1 MERVAVRIPFLDCH
15 GATLSQPARCA
26 CSKWAATKA
35 ACRPALSPRGRRR
48 DGLRLA
54 TLSAPFLED
63 AMAELWDPLAPGF
76 ATDPYTRYARLR
88 REDPVHE
95 LEMATLRCFIVTRY
109 DDVVAVLRDPAYS
122 AAKFPERMIADA
134 MAGPDQSF
142 AALARAV
149 SGMMLI
155 KDPPDHTRLRALVS
169 KAFTPRVVEGLR
181 QRVEAIVDELLDRAA
196 TAGGMDAIREFAA
209 PLPVIVI
216 AELLGVPA
224 ADREKF
230 KRWSDEM
237 VPFIDGTLREAGL
250 VEAARGAQ
258 ALEAYFR
265 EFIAARRK
273 DPRGDLMSGLIAA
286 HERDDA
292 LSEIELVSTAILLL
306 GAGHETTTNL
316 IGNGLLALLRDP
328 GERALLRREPGLA
341 KNAVEELLRYDSP
354 VQLTSRLPR
363 QDVTLRGR
371 RIPAGIEVNVVL
383 GAANR
388 DPLQFPEADRLDL
401 ARVDNRHVA
410 FGHGPHFCLG
420 APLARLEAQ
429 VAFSRLVER
438 FPSLSAAGEEAS
450 WRPGL
455 VLRGLRALPVRF

>member
-1 MERVAVRIPFLDCH
+1 
-15 GATLSQPARCA
+15 
-26 CSKWAATKA
+26 
-35 ACRPALSPRGRRR
+35 
-48 DGLRLA
+48 
-54 TLSAPFLED
+54 
-63 AMAELWDPLAPGF
+63 MAELWDPFAAGF
-76 ATDPYTRYARLR
+76 QTDPYAHYARLR
-88 REDPVHE
+88 SDDPVHYVE
-95 LEMATLRCFIVTRY
+95 TPTFRCFIVTRY

-122 AAKFPERMIADA
+122 AEKFPARMIADA

-181 QRVEAIVDELLDRAA
+181 PRVEAIVDELLNAA
-196 TAGGMDAIREFAA
+196 AAAGGMDAIREFAA

-230 KRWSDEM
+230 KRWSDQM

-250 VEAARGAQ
+250 MEAALGAQ

-265 EFIAARRK
+265 EFIQARRK
-273 DPRGDLMSGLIAA
+273 DPRDDLMSGLIAA

-292 LSEIELVSTAILLL
+292 LSEIELVATAILLL

-316 IGNGLLALLRDP
+316 IGNGLLALLRDAP
-328 GERALLRREPGLA
+328 ERARLRREPGLA
-341 KNAVEELLRYDSP
+341 KSAAEELVRYDSP
-354 VQLTSRLPR
+354 VQLTSRIPTR
-363 QDVTLRGR
+363 DVTLRGQQ
-371 RIPAGIEVNVVL
+371 IAAGIEVNLVL

-388 DPLQFPEADRLDL
+388 DPLAFPEADRLDL

-438 FPSLSAAGEEAS
+438 FPSLSSASEEVS

-455 VLRGLRALPVRF
+455 VLRGLTALPVRF

>member
-1 MERVAVRIPFLDCH
+1 M
-15 GATLSQPARCA
+15 S
-26 CSKWAATKA
+26 
-35 ACRPALSPRGRRR
+35 
-48 DGLRLA
+48 
-54 TLSAPFLED
+54 
-63 AMAELWDPLAPGF
+63 ELWDPLAPGF
-76 ATDPYTRYARLR
+76 TMDPCTPYARLR

-95 LEMATLRCFIVTRY
+95 VETATFRCFIVTRY

-122 AAKFPERMIADA
+122 AEKFPERMIADA

-149 SGMMLI
+149 SAMMLI

-181 QRVEAIVDELLDRAA
+181 QRVEGVVDELLDAAA
-196 TAGGMDAIREFAA
+196 TAGGMDAICEFAA

-237 VPFIDGTLREAGL
+237 VPFIDGTLRDAGL
-250 VEAARGAQ
+250 VEAGRAAQ

-273 DPRGDLMSGLIAA
+273 DPRDDLMSGLIAA

-292 LSEIELVSTAILLL
+292 LSEIELVATAILLL

-316 IGNGLLALLRDP
+316 IGNGLLALLYNAR
-328 GERALLRREPGLA
+328 ERRRLRHEPGLA

-354 VQLTSRLPR
+354 VQLTSRIPSR
-363 QDVTLRGR
+363 EVTLRGR
-371 RIPAGIEVNVVL
+371 RIPAGIEVNLVL

-388 DPLQFPEADRLDL
+388 DPLQFPDADRLDL
-401 ARVDNRHVA
+401 ARVENRHVA

-438 FPSLSAAGEEAS
+438 FPALRAAGEEES

-455 VLRGLRALPVRF
+455 VLRGLTALPVRF

>member
-1 MERVAVRIPFLDCH
+1 V
-15 GATLSQPARCA
+15 
-26 CSKWAATKA
+26 
-35 ACRPALSPRGRRR
+35 
-48 DGLRLA
+48 
-54 TLSAPFLED
+54 
-63 AMAELWDPLAPGF
+63 AELWNPLDPGF
-76 ATDPYTRYARLR
+76 TEDPYTPYARLR

-95 LEMATLRCFIVTRY
+95 IETAGVRGFIVTRY

-122 AAKFPERMIADA
+122 AEKFPERMIADA
-134 MAGPDQSF
+134 MAGPDPRF
-142 AALARAV
+142 ASLARAV

-181 QRVEAIVDELLDRAA
+181 PRIEGIVDELLRAA
-196 TAGGMDAIREFAA
+196 AADGGMDAIRGFAA

-216 AELLGVPA
+216 AELLGVPV

-230 KRWSDEM
+230 KRWSDEL

-250 VEAARGAQ
+250 AEAARGAQ
-258 ALEAYFR
+258 SLETYFR
-265 EFIAARRK
+265 EFIGARRK
-273 DPRGDLMSGLIAA
+273 DPRDDLMSGLIAA

-292 LSEIELVSTAILLL
+292 LSENELIATAILLL

-316 IGNGLLALLRDP
+316 IGNGLLALLRHP
-328 GERALLRREPGLA
+328 AERARLRREPGLI
-341 KNAVEELLRYDSP
+341 KSAVEELLRYESP
-354 VQLTSRLPR
+354 VQLTSRIPK

-371 RIPAGIEVNVVL
+371 RLPAGIEVNLVL

-388 DPLQFPEADRLDL
+388 DPLQFSDADRLDL
-401 ARVDNRHVA
+401 GRIENRHLA

-429 VAFSRLVER
+429 IAFSRLVER
-438 FPSLSAAGEEAS
+438 FLSLRAAGEAQS

-455 VLRGLRALPVRF
+455 VLRGLAALPVLF

>member
-1 MERVAVRIPFLDCH
+1 
-15 GATLSQPARCA
+15 
-26 CSKWAATKA
+26 
-35 ACRPALSPRGRRR
+35 
-48 DGLRLA
+48 
-54 TLSAPFLED
+54 
-63 AMAELWDPLAPGF
+63 MAELWDPLAPEF
-76 ATDPYTRYARLR
+76 QTDPYAHYARLR
-88 REDPVHE
+88 SDDPVHYVE
-95 LEMATLRCFIVTRY
+95 TSTFRCFIVTRY

-122 AAKFPERMIADA
+122 AEKFPERMIADA

-181 QRVEAIVDELLDRAA
+181 PRVEAIVDELLDAA
-196 TAGGMDAIREFAA
+196 AAAGGMDAIREFAA

-216 AELLGVPA
+216 AELLGIPA

-230 KRWSDEM
+230 KRWSDQM

-250 VEAARGAQ
+250 MEAARGAQ

-265 EFIAARRK
+265 EFIQARRK
-273 DPRGDLMSGLIAA
+273 DPRDDLMSGLIAA

-292 LSEIELVSTAILLL
+292 LSEIELVATAILLL

-316 IGNGLLALLRDP
+316 IGNGLLALLRDAP
-328 GERALLRREPGLA
+328 ERARLRREPGLA
-341 KNAVEELLRYDSP
+341 KSAVEELVRFDSP
-354 VQLTSRLPR
+354 VQLTSRIPMR
-363 QDVTLRGR
+363 DVTLRGHP
-371 RIPAGIEVNVVL
+371 IAAGIEVNLVL

-388 DPLQFPEADRLDL
+388 DPLAFPEADRLDL

-438 FPSLSAAGEEAS
+438 FPALSSASEEVS

-455 VLRGLRALPVRF
+455 VLRGLTALPVRF

>member
-1 MERVAVRIPFLDCH
+1 
-15 GATLSQPARCA
+15 
-26 CSKWAATKA
+26 
-35 ACRPALSPRGRRR
+35 
-48 DGLRLA
+48 
-54 TLSAPFLED
+54 
-63 AMAELWDPLAPGF
+63 MAELWDPLAPGF
-76 ATDPYTRYARLR
+76 QTDPYAHYARLR
-88 REDPVHE
+88 SDDPVHYV
-95 LEMATLRCFIVTRY
+95 EMPTLRCFIVTRY

-122 AAKFPERMIADA
+122 AEKFPERMIADA

-181 QRVEAIVDELLDRAA
+181 PRVEAIVDELLDAA
-196 TAGGMDAIREFAA
+196 AAAGGMDAIREFAA

-230 KRWSDEM
+230 KRWSDQM
-237 VPFIDGTLREAGL
+237 VPFIDGTLRQAGL
-250 VEAARGAQ
+250 MEAARGAQ

-265 EFIAARRK
+265 EFIQARRK
-273 DPRGDLMSGLIAA
+273 DPRDDLMSGLIAA

-292 LSEIELVSTAILLL
+292 LTEIELVATAILLL

-316 IGNGLLALLRDP
+316 IGNGLLALLRDAP
-328 GERALLRREPGLA
+328 ERARLRREPGLA
-341 KNAVEELLRYDSP
+341 KSAVEELVRFDSP
-354 VQLTSRLPR
+354 VQLTSRIPR
-363 QDVTLRGR
+363 RDVTLRGHQ
-371 RIPAGIEVNVVL
+371 ITAGIEVNLVL

-388 DPLQFPEADRLDL
+388 DPLAFPEADRLNL

-429 VAFSRLVER
+429 VAFSRLIER
-438 FPSLSAAGEEAS
+438 FPSLSRASEEVS

-455 VLRGLRALPVRF
+455 VLRGLTALPVRF

>member
-1 MERVAVRIPFLDCH
+1 
-15 GATLSQPARCA
+15 
-26 CSKWAATKA
+26 
-35 ACRPALSPRGRRR
+35 
-48 DGLRLA
+48 
-54 TLSAPFLED
+54 
-63 AMAELWDPLAPGF
+63 MAELWDPLAPEF
-76 ATDPYTRYARLR
+76 VRDPYACYARLR
-88 REDPVHE
+88 SEDPVHYVE
-95 LEMATLRCFIVTRY
+95 TPGFRFFLVTRY
-109 DDVVAVLRDPAYS
+109 EDVLAVLRDPAYS
-122 AAKFPERMIADA
+122 AQKFPEQLVADA
-134 MAGPDQSF
+134 MAGPDPSF

-181 QRVEAIVDELLDRAA
+181 ARIEAIVDELLDGAA
-196 TAGGMDAIREFAA
+196 KAGGMDAIGEFAA

-237 VPFIDGTLREAGL
+237 VPFIDGTLRASGL
-250 VEAARGAQ
+250 VQAARGAQ

-265 EFIAARRK
+265 DFIEVRRK
-273 DPRGDLMSGLIAA
+273 DPRSDLMSGLIAA

-292 LSEIELVSTAILLL
+292 LSQTELVATAILLL

-316 IGNGLLALLRDP
+316 IGNGLLALLRHP
-328 GERALLRREPGLA
+328 REWGRLRREPGLV
-341 KNAVEELLRYDSP
+341 KSAVEELLRFDSP
-354 VQLTSRLPR
+354 VQLTSRIPR
-363 QDVTLRGR
+363 RDVTLRGCR
-371 RIPAGIEVNVVL
+371 MAAGVEVNVVL

-388 DPLQFPEADRLDL
+388 DPLEFPDADRLDL
-401 ARVDNRHVA
+401 ARAENRHVA

-438 FPSLSAAGEEAS
+438 FPSLRAASQEES
-450 WRPGL
+450 RRPGL
-455 VLRGLRALPVRF
+455 VLRGLAALPVFF